1 MKTKKIISQGITAL
15 LSLSLVVASAIPASQ
30 ASAAKKIKLNKSKL
44 TLKVGETYTLKLKNN
59 KAKIKWSSSKKKIA
73 TVSAKGKVK
82 AKKPGTTAIT
92 ATAKG
97 KKYKCKVTVKKASNK
112 TTSNTPM
119 PTNKTNNNTVNP
131 PVQTNI
137 PSAVPPTPI
146 PTPIPTP
153 NNPDQSETPPN
164 KTESPDPSGTPPD
177 ETESPDDPTPTPTKE
192 PIELDPLA
200 QNITLESK
208 LLSNHVMITVTNRN
222 STWVDQVTVNY
233 DYYDNEMNNIA
244 TGHATLHSMQPDEV
258 QYISI
263 PISEKF
269 TAIDDNAS
277 TVYPDVL
284 EADENTEYMD
294 LKEEIEVTPDEL
306 NLQNQSFPLILTNH
320 SRYDVEVSYV
330 VLFYSD
336 SSTPLV
342 DGQTALVDVFANTVE
357 LDAKGN
363 TSEIISLPI
372 DETADEPTVLSTNY
386 KVLYTAHSA
395 EVADETTPYIK
406 NITLTPQKTTYTLLV
421 DVKNNNKEWLT
432 SLSLEYQFYDA
443 EDHFLTSATADLLS
457 MKPGETQTIPFNL
470 DADTIK
476 NIDFGRSFAEIM
488 LEPANGDIN
497 YNSTT
502 QVSATVVQNEEEND
516 FEITIQSLSRYSTE
530 GSYLIKFYS
539 DTSKKNLIG
548 AEQRPYTLMANDQC
562 IDNVSGP
569 VVTDENNTLVYPVAW
584 DIIVQSSHTL

>member
-15 LSLSLVVASAIPASQ
+15 LSLSLVVASAMLPASQ
-30 ASAAKKIKLNKSKL
+30 ASAAKKIKLNKTKL
-44 TLKVGETYTLKLKNN
+44 TLKVGATYTLKLKNN
-59 KAKIKWSSSKKKIA
+59 KAKIKWRSSKKKIA

-82 AKKPGTTAIT
+82 AKKSGTTVIT

-97 KKYKCKVTVKKASNK
+97 KKYKCKVTVKKAGNK
-112 TTSNTPM
+112 TTSNTPK
-119 PTNKTNNNTVNP
+119 PTNKTNTGTVNP
-131 PVQTNI
+131 PARTNV
-137 PSAVPPTPI
+137 PPVAPPTPI
-146 PTPIPTP
+146 PTPH
-153 NNPDQSETPPN
+153 NPDQSETPPDD
-164 KTESPDPSGTPPD
+164 TETPDQTEQPD
-177 ETESPDDPTPTPTKE
+177 NPTPTPIKD

-208 LLSNHVMITVTNRN
+208 LLSNHVLITVTNCN
-222 STWVDQVTVNY
+222 STWVDEVTVNY

-244 TGHATLHSMQPDEV
+244 TGHASLHSMQPDEV

-277 TVYPDVL
+277 TVYPNVL

-306 NLQNQSFPLILTNH
+306 TTQNQSFSLNLTNH
-320 SRYDVEVSYV
+320 SRYDVGVSYA

-336 SSTPLV
+336 SS
-342 DGQTALVDVFANTVE
+342 QTTLVDVFANTVE

-372 DETADEPTVLSTNY
+372 DENADEPTVLSTNY
-386 KVLYTAHSA
+386 KVLYTAHAA
-395 EVADETTPYIK
+395 EVTDETTPYIK
-406 NITLTPQKTTYTLLV
+406 NITLTPQKNTYTLLV

-457 MKPGETQTIPFNL
+457 MKPGETQTIPINL

-476 NIDFGRSFAEIM
+476 SIDFDCSFAEIM
-488 LEPANGDIN
+488 LDPADGDIN

-502 QVSATVVQNEEEND
+502 QVSATVVHNEEEND
-516 FEITIQSLSRYSTE
+516 FEITIMSLSRYSTE

-548 AEQRPYTLMANDQC
+548 AEQRPYTLLANSQF
-562 IDNVSGP
+562 IDNISGP
-569 VVTDENNTLVYPVAW
+569 VVAGENNTFVYPVAW
-584 DIIVQSSHTL
+584 DIVVQSSHTL